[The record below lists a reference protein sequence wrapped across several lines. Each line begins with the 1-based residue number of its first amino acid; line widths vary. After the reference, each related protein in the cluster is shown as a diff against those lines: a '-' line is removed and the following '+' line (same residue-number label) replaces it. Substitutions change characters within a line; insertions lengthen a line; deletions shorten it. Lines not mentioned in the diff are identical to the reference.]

1 MTSDGLSGN
10 DILVFDCLRQANH
23 PLSAYEILDRLR
35 PLRPRIAPP
44 TVYRALARLSAKGL
58 ARRVETLNAW
68 IPATDIRA
76 DEELILAVCDDC
88 HQVFEFPQSET
99 VAAVRAATT
108 VGGFRPSS
116 QVIEVHGRCGSCGA
130 SDMEQ
135 RA

>member
-1 MTSDGLSGN
+1 MAPGGLSGN
-10 DILVFDCLRQANH
+10 DTMVFGCLLRANH
-23 PLSAYEILDRLR
+23 PLGAYQILAQLR
-35 PLRPRIAPP
+35 PMRPQIAPP

-88 HQVFEFPQSET
+88 HQVFEFPQSDT
-99 VAAVRAATT
+99 VAAVRAATA

-116 QVIEVHGRCGSCGA
+116 QVIEVHGRCGSCDA
-130 SDMEQ
+130 TVLEQ
-135 RA
+135 HA